1 MDYCALSDLSAL
13 THGERLLLRTA
24 RALALDIDCRGFR
37 SQFEDA
43 CGWAGPEAFRALSV
57 FIAQVGLK
65 GRRRLTISLPGDAR
79 VTSDED
85 LLLAAF
91 ASAQAED
98 YRGLEAGLRRLLGC
112 EAQRP
117 MGAAACM
124 VGQALAMNGLALSWR
139 HVAARWAA
147 DDWATPESA
156 AADWAAAPIR
166 SAASPPSA

>member
-1 MDYCALSDLSAL
+1 MDHRALSDLSAL
-13 THGERLLLRTA
+13 THGERLLLRTT

-43 CGWAGPEAFRALSV
+43 CGWAGPEAFRALGV

-65 GRRRLTISLPGDAR
+65 GRRRLTISLPGDER
-79 VTSDED
+79 VTADET
-85 LLLAAF
+85 LLLTTF

-98 YRGLEAGLRRLLGC
+98 YRGLEAGLRRLLSC

-117 MGAAACM
+117 LGAAACM
-124 VGQALAMNGLALSWR
+124 VGQALALNGLSLPWR
-139 HVAARWAA
+139 HAAALWAA
-147 DDWATPESA
+147 DDRESPESG
-156 AADWAAAPIR
+156 ADWAAAPIR